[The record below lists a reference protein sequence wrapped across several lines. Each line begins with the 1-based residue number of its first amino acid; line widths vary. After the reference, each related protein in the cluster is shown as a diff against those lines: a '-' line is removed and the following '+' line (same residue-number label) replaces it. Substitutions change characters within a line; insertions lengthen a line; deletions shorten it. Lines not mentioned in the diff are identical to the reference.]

1 MASQPLFPSGT
12 QRSVLSP
19 PRVVGR
25 RTHSDMRGSPHFPQ
39 NAFNIVYG
47 QLDHGL
53 GSNPRHRRP
62 CFRDMDSS
70 GGRGKHKLSS
80 DDGNIPGIEPL
91 LISRLAHPDSNR
103 QLDLRIVPKTPG
115 RHQGAPAA
123 LPDLEVVPSLH
134 GSQHPSVAVHLAV
147 KLNTLV
153 DQLSR
158 VTKPVATEWTLNVFR
173 AILQT
178 AGFSASTADRITLP
192 Q

>member
-1 MASQPLFPSGT
+1 MGGQT
-12 QRSVLSP
+12 Q
-19 PRVVGR
+19 
-25 RTHSDMRGSPHFPQ
+25 SDMRGSPHFPQ
-39 NAFNIVYG
+39 NVFNIVYG

-53 GSNPRHRRP
+53 GSNPRCRRP
-62 CFRDMDSS
+62 CFRDMDQ
-70 GGRGKHKLSS
+70 GKHKLFR
-80 DDGNIPGIEPL
+80 DDGNISGIEPL
-91 LISRLAHPDSNR
+91 LISRSAHPDSNR
-103 QLDLRIVPKTPG
+103 QLDLRIVPKMPG

-123 LPDLEVVPSLH
+123 LPDLEVFPSLH

-158 VTKPVATEWTLNVFR
+158 ATKPVATEWALNSHVFR

-178 AGFSASTADRITLP
+178 AGFSASTANHITLP